1 MKNMKKTLIV
11 SLVAATMLLV
21 ACDPTE
27 DRDVLSGAITADDL
41 QISATPVLVEGKN
54 SNSIELNSDGVGS
67 LSSWNYGNGTTTS
80 TKTTVQLVLKG
91 ANEIVFTGLNHDGTT
106 ITKTLTVQVDTLIN
120 VPAEWGLLCGEG
132 EKTWIWDDTDP
143 SAVWGNGGYKG
154 NVSPAWWKVALADI
168 DGQAAGEGA
177 GAEMVFAVGGSSL
190 TKIKSDA
197 SSAKGSFSFDMS
209 AKTLDDGGVVWGIGK
224 LKTKNVG
231 VLCGI
236 QPNGGGAT
244 VYEYDILKL
253 DADNLVLAFPE
264 PGAGS
269 WGTAWFWMF
278 KAK

>member
-1 MKNMKKTLIV
+1 MKNMKKTLIY
-11 SLVAATMLLV
+11 SLVAATMMMV
-21 ACDPTE
+21 ACDPAE

-41 QISATPVLVEGKN
+41 QISATPLKVDGKN

-80 TKTTVQLVLKG
+80 TKITVQLVLKG

-106 ITKTLTVQVDTLIN
+106 ITKTITVQVDTLIN
-120 VPAEWGLLCGEG
+120 VPAEWSLLCGAG
-132 EKTWIWDDTDP
+132 EKSWVWDDTDP
-143 SAVWGNGGYKG
+143 TAVWGNGGYKG
-154 NVSPAWWKVALADI
+154 SVSPSWWKVALTDI
-168 DGQAAGEGA
+168 NGQAAGEGA
-177 GAEMVFAVGGSSL
+177 GAEMVFAVSGSSL
-190 TKIKSDA
+190 TKIKADD
-197 SSAKGSFSFDMS
+197 SSSKGSFSFDMA
-209 AKTLDDGGVVWGIGK
+209 AKTLDDGGAVWAIGK
-224 LKTKNVG
+224 LKTKNLG

-253 DADNLVLAFPE
+253 DANKLVLAFPE